1 MKFFRSI
8 GTPERKTQPG
18 QRRDRPGRPWQWL
31 TIALLVGLLVLGI
44 RQPAVADTPKH
55 YTELQLPPPPEVKL
69 PDYDRFQ
76 LANGMTIYLVEDH
89 ELPLVSGQ
97 AVVRVGSRWE
107 PADLT
112 GLADVTGDVL
122 RSGGTQQHDAATL
135 DQLLEDRA
143 ASIESSIGLSS
154 GSVNFS
160 ALSEDLEPV
169 FGWFAEVLRS
179 PAFAPDKIALTKT
192 QLRGG
197 IARRNDDPDD
207 IASREFNK
215 LLYGSTSPYA
225 RTIEYDTLDRID
237 RAAIVGFYQRY
248 FAPQNIILG
257 ISGDFDRAAMRRLI
271 ERRLGDW
278 QPSAASLAPLPE
290 VSQAKTGGTFV
301 VDRPQ
306 LTQSS
311 VLLGH
316 LGGLISNADYPA
328 MTVLNDVLNGFGGR
342 LFNELRSRQGL
353 AYSVYGVWS
362 PKYDYP
368 GTFQAGGQTRTD
380 GTVPLIQGLKTEIAK
395 IRSQPIA
402 DQELTSAKES
412 ALNSFIFNF
421 ADPAQTL
428 SRLMTYDYFG
438 YPSDF
443 IFRYQK
449 GVQATTIED
458 VQRAANTYL
467 QPDRLVTL
475 VVGNAKAMNPPLSQL
490 GSTQAIDVTI
500 PGDPQAS

>member
-18 QRRDRPGRPWQWL
+18 PQRDRPGRTRRWL

-76 LANGMTIYLVEDH
+76 LANGMTVYLVEDH
-89 ELPLVSGQ
+89 ELPLVSGR
-97 AVVRVGSRWE
+97 ALVRVGSRWE
-107 PADLT
+107 PAEMT
-112 GLADVTGDVL
+112 GLADVAGDVL

-160 ALSEDLEPV
+160 ALSEDLEAV
-169 FGWFAEVLRS
+169 FGWFTEVLRS
-179 PAFAPDKIALTKT
+179 PAFAPEKIALAKT

-215 LLYGSTSPYA
+215 LLYGANSPYA
-225 RTIEYDTLDRID
+225 RTIEYASLDRVD
-237 RAAIVGFYQRY
+237 RAAVVDFYQRY

-257 ISGDFDRAAMRRLI
+257 ISGDFDRAALRRLI

-290 VSQAKTGGTFV
+290 VSQAQAGGVFV

-328 MTVLNDVLNGFGGR
+328 MAVLNDVFNGFGGR

-362 PKYDYP
+362 PNYDYP

-380 GTVPLIQGLKTEIAK
+380 GTVPLIQGLKAEIAK
-395 IRSQPIA
+395 VRNQPIS
-402 DQELTSAKES
+402 DQELTFAKES

-449 GVQATTIED
+449 GVQATTIAD
-458 VQRAANTYL
+458 VQRAAQTYL

-490 GSTQAIDVTI
+490 GSNQAIDVTI
-500 PGDPQAS
+500 PGDPKAS